1 MTIRDLGYRPY
12 EGPRLPA
19 SNNTWV
25 MLRQGLTRAWSSWLV
40 KLAVLF
46 GWLPTIIL
54 AILAVG
60 ARYFMSS
67 MGEGGEDPIE
77 ASRVL
82 RYVLETQVWLVVSL
96 VTIGAGSSAIAE
108 DLTFRAFPF
117 YFSKPVLP
125 AQYIAGRVLAVA
137 LLVFCLVFGS
147 AFLAD
152 AFLVAT
158 APRELAL
165 EQAGLLL
172 PALVYS
178 VVLALV
184 MASASVAVSALSSS
198 RALTRSAWITLFV
211 VPYLLALLVDTIA
224 TAAGTEGG
232 WPWLYLGS
240 FTGLLGV
247 IADALFKV
255 ESESDLQWFHAAPIL
270 AVVVGGALY
279 LAYERVRRTEVIE

>member
-1 MTIRDLGYRPY
+1 M
-12 EGPRLPA
+12 PA

-25 MLRQGLTRAWSSWLV
+25 MLRQGLGRAWSSWLV

-46 GWLPTIIL
+46 GWLPTIIM

-60 ARYFMSS
+60 IRYMANAP
-67 MGEGGEDPIE
+67 EGEDPIQ

-82 RYVLETQVWLVVSL
+82 RYVFEAQVWLVVSA
-96 VTIGAGSSAIAE
+96 VTIGAGAGAIAE

-137 LLVFCLVFGS
+137 LIVFALVFGS
-147 AFLAD
+147 AFIAD

-158 APRELAL
+158 APSQDLVA
-165 EQAGLLL
+165 EQAALLL

-178 VVLALV
+178 IIVALV
-184 MASASVAVSALSSS
+184 MSSASVAISALSQS
-198 RALTRSAWITLFV
+198 RALTISAWIVLFV
-211 VPYLLALLVDTIA
+211 VPYVLALVVDGIA
-224 TAAGTEGG
+224 RVSGEEGG
-232 WPWLYLGS
+232 WPWLFLGS

-255 ESESDLQWFHAAPIL
+255 ESESDLQWYHAAPIL
-270 AVVVGGALY
+270 TVVVGGALY
-279 LAYERVRRTEVIE
+279 LAYQRVRRTEVVE